1 MRFELP
7 PPMRETRL
15 PQLLTLL
22 SEFTPVVEAL
32 PPDGALL
39 GPYDGMRKSKRDAV
53 ELAAAIRARSLS
65 RCGIDCAVGIGPG
78 PTLARFAL
86 YEAAPGVPRLLPQ
99 QPHVVAELIAS
110 RAVDTLPGI
119 AGATA
124 RALHVHGLDTLGRVA
139 AAPLSL
145 LCRLV
150 GTEVGRDLREKASG
164 VDRGRVVP
172 NLHQARCLTAER
184 VVSVPECHRAVL
196 RAAAHELGTRLHAL
210 GKACRTLTLTLS
222 YADHPAETRS
232 RPLGKP
238 TADSAALIRAARAM
252 DETLTPQPAR
262 VSGLALHAKELEGVG
277 VGRNRVRERRPIITV
292 TGHAESFY

>member
-15 PQLLTLL
+15 PQLLALL
-22 SEFTPVVEAL
+22 GEFTPVVEAL
-32 PPDGALL
+32 PPDAALL
-39 GPYDGMRKSKRDAV
+39 GPYDGMRESKRDAV
-53 ELAAAIRARSLS
+53 ELAAEIRARSLS

-86 YEAAPGVPRLLPQ
+86 CEATPGVPRRLPQ
-99 QPHVVAELIAS
+99 RPDAVAELIAS
-110 RAVDTLPGI
+110 RVVDTLPGVT
-119 AGATA
+119 GATA
-124 RALHVHGLDTLGRVA
+124 RALEVHGLDTLGRVA
-139 AAPLSL
+139 AAPLAV

-164 VDRGRVVP
+164 VDCGRVVP
-172 NLHQARCLTAER
+172 NTHPARCLTAER

-196 RAAAHELGTRLHAL
+196 RSAARELGARLSAL
-210 GKACRTLTLTLS
+210 EKACRTLTLTLR

-232 RPLGKP
+232 RPLGRP

-252 DETLTPQPAR
+252 DETLAPQPAR
-262 VSGLALHAKELEGVG
+262 VSGLALHAKELEGADI
-277 VGRNRVRERRPIITV
+277 GRNRVRAQWPSITV
-292 TGHAESFY
+292 PGHGESFY